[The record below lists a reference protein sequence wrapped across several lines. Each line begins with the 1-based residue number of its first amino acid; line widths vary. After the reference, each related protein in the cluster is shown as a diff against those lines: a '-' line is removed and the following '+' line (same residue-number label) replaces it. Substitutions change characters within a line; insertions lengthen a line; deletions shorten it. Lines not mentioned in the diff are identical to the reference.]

1 MFSKL
6 EPVNIILL
14 DTCKAFWQPSSAL
27 AVDECISQ
35 FIGRVKEKI
44 TIPTK
49 LIPTGFKGWV
59 IADKGYFLH
68 WF

>member
-14 DTCKAFWQPSSAL
+14 NICKAFWQPSLTL
-27 AVDECISQ
+27 AVDKCISR
-35 FIGRVKEKI
+35 FTGRAKEKI
-44 TIPTK
+44 TIPIK
-49 LIPTGFKGWV
+49 LIPTRFKDWV

-68 WF
+68 